1 MKVLRMTSL
10 TKRPGSAKWHYRRTI
25 PADVQRIIEKS
36 PDFQRPRGWYK
47 THIIVTTKTAD
58 SAIAK
63 TRAADIANDVEKQFT
78 ALRDGPKPLTTKQ
91 VAVLSGNAY
100 RAYAA
105 LEDNPGLNQYGW
117 LKVAEM
123 NRIAQDGEYGLGAK
137 LGISR
142 NGAEKRKLSMEA
154 RFGGI
159 ADATLRHEAII
170 TDAESRW
177 KLIEALARDMTEAA
191 EKLAR
196 NADGDYSPD
205 IYANR
210 FPAAGEIR
218 GDAPTGKKLTELMD
232 AWYAASGPRGTR
244 GRTANRWK
252 RVMVRFIEWLGH
264 DDISRATAHKIQAW
278 GDERNAAGISAKTI
292 NDTDFAALRAVFTWG
307 KKRGWVSTNPAAEA
321 KIEGRGKAKTRDPYF
336 SPNEI
341 AAILTAAAAVTGT
354 PRENPET
361 TAAKRWVP
369 WLCAYSG
376 ARVME
381 AIQLR
386 KEDVREEKDGWII
399 RLTPEAG
406 DIKTDTYREVPVH
419 EHLIADGFIKFVIAA
434 KAGYLFCGKGS
445 NGTATGSADGVYKRI
460 RDFVRGIVS
469 DKRVQPN
476 HAWRYSFKTYGFEA
490 GIDSVTLDA
499 LCGHA
504 GKTKGQD
511 YTKVTL
517 KKRIEAIKAFPR
529 YKLTTAKGSEA

>member
-25 PADVQRIIEKS
+25 PADDQRIIEKS

-47 THIIVTTKTAD
+47 SHIIVSTKTAD

-105 LEDNPGLNQYGW
+105 LEDNPGLKQYGW

-154 RFGGI
+154 RCGGI

-252 RVMVRFIEWLGH
+252 RGMVRFIEWLGH
-264 DDISRATAHKIQAW
+264 DDISP
-278 GDERNAAGISAKTI
+278 KTI

-307 KKRGWVSTNPAAEA
+307 KKRGWVSTYPAAEA

-386 KEDVREEKDGWII
+386 KEDVRQEGERD
-399 RLTPEAG
+399 RQMTRFYFPS
-406 DIKTDTYREVPVH
+406 R
-419 EHLIADGFIKFVIAA
+419 
-434 KAGYLFCGKGS
+434 S
-445 NGTATGSADGVYKRI
+445 NRRSTSC
-460 RDFVRGIVS
+460 S
-469 DKRVQPN
+469 
-476 HAWRYSFKTYGFEA
+476 
-490 GIDSVTLDA
+490 
-499 LCGHA
+499 
-504 GKTKGQD
+504 
-511 YTKVTL
+511 
-517 KKRIEAIKAFPR
+517 
-529 YKLTTAKGSEA
+529 

>member
-1 MKVLRMTSL
+1 
-10 TKRPGSAKWHYRRTI
+10 
-25 PADVQRIIEKS
+25 
-36 PDFQRPRGWYK
+36 
-47 THIIVTTKTAD
+47 
-58 SAIAK
+58 
-63 TRAADIANDVEKQFT
+63 
-78 ALRDGPKPLTTKQ
+78 
-91 VAVLSGNAY
+91 
-100 RAYAA
+100 
-105 LEDNPGLNQYGW
+105 
-117 LKVAEM
+117 
-123 NRIAQDGEYGLGAK
+123 
-137 LGISR
+137 
-142 NGAEKRKLSMEA
+142 MEA

-177 KLIEALARDMTEAA
+177 KLIEALARDLTEVA

-205 IYANR
+205 RYASR
-210 FPAAGEIR
+210 FPIAGETIANVQAGR
-218 GDAPTGKKLTELMD
+218 KLTELMD

-244 GRTANRWK
+244 QRTAKRWK
-252 RVMVRFIEWLGH
+252 SVMTRFIEWLGH

-278 GDERNAAGISAKTI
+278 GDERNADGITAKTI
-292 NDTDFAALRAVFTWG
+292 NDTDFAALRAVFEWG
-307 KKRGWVSTNPAAEA
+307 RKREWVSANPAADA
-321 KIEGRGKAKTRDPYF
+321 KIESRGKAKTRDPYF
-336 SPNEI
+336 SPEEI
-341 AAILTAAAAVTGT
+341 AAVLRAAAAVSGSQ
-354 PRENPET
+354 RENPKT

-386 KEDVREEKDGWII
+386 KEDVRKEKDGWII

-406 DIKTDTYREVPVH
+406 DIKTDVYREVPVH
-419 EHLIADGFIKFVIAA
+419 EHLIADGFIKFVTTA
-434 KAGYLFCGKGS
+434 KAGHLFCGDGS
-445 NGTATGSADGVYKRI
+445 NGTATGSADGVYKRV

-490 GIDSVTLDA
+490 GIDSQTLDA

-517 KKRIEAIKAFPR
+517 KKRIEAMAAFPR
-529 YKLTTAKGSEA
+529 YKLTAAKKCG